1 MLLRHTRH
9 ACASRGGIK
18 MERIEL
24 IELVKEIQSSSGTEE
39 EVDNLVNTF
48 IRNVQDPNALDY
60 LYSKQYEDLT
70 PEEIVDKVLN
80 YKPFQL

>member
-1 MLLRHTRH
+1 
-9 ACASRGGIK
+9 